1 MNIREL
7 PRKVEGLSVLKATYL
22 GWLGRYAAEPGYFCV
37 VITYGDTGGGEGG
50 AFHVHM
56 LRALGLDKPWHRID
70 SYRNLGHDEANNRF
84 QTHEELAVWPEGIS
98 K

>member
-1 MNIREL
+1 VNIREL

-22 GWLGRYAAEPGYFCV
+22 GWLGRYATEPGYFCV

-50 AFHVHM
+50 AFHVHI

-70 SYRNLGHDEANNRF
+70 SYRNLGAAEANEKL
-84 QTHEELAVWPEGIS
+84 QGHEGLATWTEGD
-98 K
+98 KK